1 MNGRTRP
8 MNGRTRPMNPRKR
21 MSNAMRP
28 TLLMLAALLLSAT
41 AGCSGAP
48 PPKPAPVAAPDSVRP
63 LQGGSVTGFV
73 NEYGSHSWMGIAY
86 AAPPVGERRW
96 HAPLPA
102 APLQGNVNALSGGS
116 PCIQFGSPLGGVGEP
131 GTRQGNEDCLY
142 LNIHAPRMG
151 ADKVAAAKLPVMV
164 WIHGGGN
171 TVGYA
176 GFYSGAHLARA
187 QRVIVVMIN
196 YRLGP
201 FGWFVLPGKPIK
213 NPPHRRDQ
221 PSPEDTAIDASG
233 NWGTLDTI
241 AALRWVKQNI
251 TAFGGNADNVT
262 VFGESAGG
270 TNIMALLLSP
280 LAEGLFQRAIVQSGG
295 VGFDSLARAS
305 NYTDP
310 AEPGAEPGAQ
320 SSSREILLKLLV
332 SQRRAAT
339 RAEARTMADAMS
351 QGQIADFLRAINPW
365 TLYAAYAGPGL
376 LGPQVPTVFQDG
388 AVIRTGDPLQLL
400 SDPSTH
406 IDVPTLLGTNRD
418 EPKIFM
424 AFNPEHVYRL
434 AGLPMFTKD
443 SERYDREARY
453 GALSWKVRGV
463 DEVAAAL
470 ARNGAP
476 AFAYRWDWDEQ
487 GTRMGFIDLSH
498 LLGAAHGLEIPFVF
512 GHFDI
517 GPQSAFLFSDDSF
530 AGRKALSDAMMSY
543 WANFARTGEPGR
555 GGDGKQALWS
565 AWSTSSGGGKT
576 MLLDSPDGGGLR
588 MSAQEVTRASLLQEM
603 AQEPISDDER
613 CALFRTTFRW
623 DDDGWAEAAWKTYN
637 GGRCASMPRLPAGA
651 R

>member
-1 MNGRTRP
+1 MNAHTCA
-8 MNGRTRPMNPRKR
+8 MNAPKR
-21 MSNAMRP
+21 A
-28 TLLMLAALLLSAT
+28 TLLLLVTALFGAL
-41 AGCSGAP
+41 AGCSAAP
-48 PPKPAPVAAPDSVRP
+48 PPKPAPVVAPDSVRP

-86 AAPPVGERRW
+86 AAPPIGELRW

-102 APLQGNVNALSGGS
+102 APLPGNRNALTGGS

-131 GTRQGNEDCLY
+131 GSREGSEDCLY
-142 LNIHAPRMG
+142 LNVHAPRLA
-151 ADKVAAAKLPVMV
+151 ADKVAQANLPVMV

-176 GFYSGAHLARA
+176 GFYNGAHLAQA
-187 QRVIVVMIN
+187 QGVIVVMIN

-201 FGWFVLPGKPIK
+201 FGWFVLPGTPLN
-213 NPPHRRDQ
+213 NPPHSKDQ
-221 PSPEDTAIDASG
+221 PSPEDAAIAASG

-251 TAFGGNADNVT
+251 SAFGGSPDNVT

-270 TNIMALLLSP
+270 TNTLALLLSP
-280 LAEGLFQRAIVQSGG
+280 LAGGLFQRAIVQSGG
-295 VGFDSLARAS
+295 LGFDSLARAS
-305 NYTDP
+305 NYTDAP
-310 AEPGAEPGAQ
+310 EPGAN
-320 SSSREILLKLLV
+320 SSSGEILLKLLV

-339 RAEARTMADAMS
+339 RAEAKTMAASMS
-351 QGQIADFLRAINPW
+351 RVQIAGFLRGINPW

-388 AVIRTGDPLQLL
+388 AVIRVGDPLQLL

-434 AGLPMFTKD
+434 AGLPILMKD
-443 SERYDREARY
+443 GDRYDREARY

-463 DEVAAAL
+463 DEVAARL

-476 AFAYRWDWDEQ
+476 AFAYRWEWDEE
-487 GTRMGFIDLSH
+487 GTRMGFIDLSR

-517 GPQSAFLFSDDSF
+517 GPQSSFLFADDSLE
-530 AGRKALSDAMMSY
+530 GRSVLSDAMMSY
-543 WANFARTGEPGR
+543 WANFARSGDPGR
-555 GGDGKQALWS
+555 GSDGKLPLWS
-565 AWSTSSGGGKT
+565 AWSSTAGGSKM
-576 MLLDSPDGGGLR
+576 MLLDSAAGGGLR
-588 MSAQEVTRASLLQEM
+588 MSPQEVTRASLLQDM

-613 CALFRTTFRW
+613 CALFRNTFRW
-623 DDDGWAEAAWKTYN
+623 DDDAWADAAWKTYN
-637 GGRCASMPRLPAGA
+637 GGRCAGSPRQQTGA
-651 R
+651 P